1 MMNSM
6 NSSFRPL
13 MAYHRL
19 LAAGVFV
26 RVMAL
31 ALGSLLL
38 FAILMLGSGL
48 WTGRPRVSAAGS
60 AMALVAIM
68 FSSLAILVSAGK
80 AANAATLQITPHAG
94 TAAFRYVFGIWW
106 LQVLLGTLV
115 AMMLRLPPVTG
126 VLAGVLFVS
135 VGHIFGGRPLRGALI
150 YLGLFFLVNLEWGK
164 RYIIEFAPAW
174 QLALYIGVLAIVA
187 IDARIAVRAALD
199 MEGPRLTLRPNH
211 GRELKYFDRSLRGAS
226 AGKLLSLGIGQP
238 FHVLHWALL
247 IASTILALYLAFF
260 GPMPARTFYALMAPM
275 PCLAVMGYL
284 IQIWLELDRHS
295 HAIRVLALAPKLPS
309 ADEIS
314 RAIGRTVA
322 YRATMIGVL
331 LPLITLAAGY
341 AGYGRPPGVAWCV
354 QSATPAL
361 LAALLGFARYDGSL
375 QRRVRFVLFL
385 AVVFFLGQLF
395 FFHR

>member
-6 NSSFRPL
+6 NGSFRHL

-48 WTGRPRVSAAGS
+48 WTGRPRISAAGS
-60 AMALVAIM
+60 AMALVAIV
-68 FSSLAILVSAGK
+68 FSSLSILVSAGK

-115 AMMLRLPPVTG
+115 AMMNQLPPVTG
-126 VLAGVLFVS
+126 ILAGVLFVT
-135 VGHIFGGRPLRGALI
+135 VGHIFGGRLLRGALI
-150 YLGLFFLVNLEWGK
+150 YLGLFFLADFELGK
-164 RYIIEFAPAW
+164 RYIIELAPAW
-174 QLALYIGVLAIVA
+174 QLVLYIGVLAIAA
-187 IDARIAVRAALD
+187 IDARGAVRAALD
-199 MEGPRLTLRPNH
+199 MESPRLTLRSNH
-211 GRELKYFDRSLRGAS
+211 GRELKYFERSLRGAS

-247 IASTILALYLAFF
+247 ITSTILALYLAFF
-260 GPMPARTFYALMAPM
+260 GPMPARTFYAWMGAI

-284 IQIWLELDRHS
+284 IQIWLVLGRHS
-295 HAIRVLALAPKLPS
+295 HAIRVLALAPELPP
-309 ADEIS
+309 AHEVS
-314 RAIGRTVA
+314 RAIGRTVVF
-322 YRATMIGVL
+322 RATMIAGL
-331 LPLITLAAGY
+331 LPLVILAAGY
-341 AGYGRPPGVAWCV
+341 AGYDRLPGFTWWL
-354 QSATPAL
+354 QSAMPAF
-361 LAALLGFARYDGSL
+361 LAALLGFAQYDGSPR
-375 QRRVRFVLFL
+375 RRVGFVLFL
-385 AVVFFLGQLF
+385 LVAFFLIQLTF
-395 FFHR
+395 FNR